1 MGGKGA
7 KAAIVLST
15 AAALLQITAAAA
27 IGAVR
32 VLISWGSYS
41 ETAIGFRRPPRCCTS
56 VLLLLPPVLL
66 LLFLGLVSLINS
78 FLVVWT
84 ASVVRLSE
92 WMFLFILLP
101 LLFESEP

>member
-1 MGGKGA
+1 MGGKGT
-7 KAAIVLST
+7 KTAIVLST
-15 AAALLQITAAAA
+15 AAALLQIPAAAA
-27 IGAVR
+27 ICEMYM
-32 VLISWGSYS
+32 LCMWGSYS
-41 ETAIGFRRPPRCCTS
+41 GTAIGFRRPPRCCTS
-56 VLLLLPPVLL
+56 VLLLPPVLL